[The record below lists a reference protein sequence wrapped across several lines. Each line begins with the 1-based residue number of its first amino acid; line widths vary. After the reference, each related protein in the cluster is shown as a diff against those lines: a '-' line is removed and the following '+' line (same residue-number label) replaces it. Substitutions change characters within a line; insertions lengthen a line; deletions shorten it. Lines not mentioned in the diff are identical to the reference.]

1 MKIVDEFVV
10 DTETAED
17 IKKQSEFVF
26 FFSGKPN
33 EEKLFVIPCQKNT
46 NSESFYVELKSFLL
60 TLPLALLKRLNI
72 QHIIVITANELSD
85 FVLEDFFFVQK
96 YNQNNLS
103 FDLIPTD
110 DNYLLRLYKNDFVI
124 C

>member
-46 NSESFYVELKSFLL
+46 NSESFYVELKKFFIDI
-60 TLPLALLKRLNI
+60 AFG
-72 QHIIVITANELSD
+72 
-85 FVLEDFFFVQK
+85 FVK
-96 YNQNNLS
+96 K
-103 FDLIPTD
+103 T
-110 DNYLLRLYKNDFVI
+110 
-124 C
+124 

>member
-26 FFSGKPN
+26 FFSGKSN

-103 FDLIPTD
+103 FDLIPTN

>member
-1 MKIVDEFVV
+1 MEIVDEFVV

-46 NSESFYVELKSFLL
+46 NSESFM
-60 TLPLALLKRLNI
+60 LN
-72 QHIIVITANELSD
+72 
-85 FVLEDFFFVQK
+85 
-96 YNQNNLS
+96 
-103 FDLIPTD
+103 
-110 DNYLLRLYKNDFVI
+110 
-124 C
+124 